1 MKRLGMYSGKI
12 YESDYDVNQIEE
24 CCLCISDEEANNK
37 EWIAN
42 KHSEHVGECSNCFS
56 CPLSNKEPIFI

>member
-12 YESDYDVNQIEE
+12 YEFDYDVSQIEE
-24 CCLCISDEEANNK
+24 CCLVISDEEANNK

-42 KHSEHVGECSNCFS
+42 KHEEHVSECSNCFN